1 MRRTAGSWRL
11 EDAEKFR
18 RPVPEENPLGPQGV
32 SLQSE
37 GTDEAE
43 RTLPRG
49 ADPQRGLLQAAFQ
62 LRNGPDWV
70 RCLPE

>member
-11 EDAEKFR
+11 EDAEKFSR
-18 RPVPEENPLGPQGV
+18 SVPEENPLGPQGV

-43 RTLPRG
+43 RTSPEEPIRSEDYYKPRSSSG
-49 ADPQRGLLQAAFQ
+49 MAQTG
-62 LRNGPDWV
+62 
-70 RCLPE
+70 